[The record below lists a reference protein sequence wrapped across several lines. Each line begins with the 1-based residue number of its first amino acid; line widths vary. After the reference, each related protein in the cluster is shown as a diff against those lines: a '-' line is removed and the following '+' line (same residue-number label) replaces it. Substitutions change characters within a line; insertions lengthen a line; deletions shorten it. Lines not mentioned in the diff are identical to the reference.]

1 MGAGW
6 SLMQNTEVATFA
18 RTWRIHRLA
27 TVATTIIA
35 TFPRT
40 WLKPS
45 VIFIMMLAASLGAPS
60 LAAQDPCPPRADGE
74 TLWTPERGIS
84 FEAAYYGEVFTNAR
98 GGISTKGATQYS
110 GLLDLLLTIDFERLR
125 SPVPGKFVMLAQ
137 NTHGRGL
144 TEDFVG
150 DTQVLSNIDS
160 FKNIMQVGEY
170 WWESGWLDGQ
180 VVIRLGKQDFNTE
193 FQCIDSAESFIQSTF
208 GLSPSTAFPTYPDQS
223 MAAVALVQLGDST
236 QLKAGAW
243 SAFAK
248 GGTWGFSGSNSMLF
262 VGELERTYS
271 LAGGT
276 LPGIVAIGAVYE
288 SAGMIDGQQV
298 SPVHEYFF
306 QFEQFLYREC
316 PCEEESGQCLAVFG
330 GYYPRFPG
338 DRRTDQA
345 IGDCSVVGVT
355 YTGLLPDRDEDVL
368 GIGVAWVELFQGGTN
383 RETVTE
389 FFYKALLTPRLS
401 LQPDVQYIASPSGI
415 YRDALAVG
423 VRFELRQ

>member
-1 MGAGW
+1 MTRFTMFL
-6 SLMQNTEVATFA
+6 LMLV
-18 RTWRIHRLA
+18 
-27 TVATTIIA
+27 
-35 TFPRT
+35 
-40 WLKPS
+40 
-45 VIFIMMLAASLGAPS
+45 ASLGAP
-60 LAAQDPCPPRADGE
+60 LPAAQDPDVPLEDCE
-74 TLWTPERGIS
+74 EHWTPERSIS
-84 FEAAYYGEVFTNAR
+84 FEAAYYGEVFTNTR
-98 GGISTKGATQYS
+98 GGISTKDASRYQ
-110 GLLDLLLTIDFERLR
+110 GLLDLLLTIDFERLG

-160 FKNIMQVGEY
+160 FHNIMQVGEY
-170 WWESGWLDGQ
+170 WWESGWLDDQ
-180 VVIRLGKQDFNTE
+180 VTVRLGKQDFNTE
-193 FQCIDSAESFIQSTF
+193 FQCIDAAEFFIQSTF

-223 MAAVALVQLGDST
+223 MAAVAIVQLSDSV

-248 GGTWGFSGSNSMLF
+248 GGTWGFSGSDSMLLAS
-262 VGELERTYS
+262 ELERTYS

-316 PCEEESGQCLAVFG
+316 PGKQECKQGLAVFG

-338 DRRTDQA
+338 DQRTVQA
-345 IGDCSVVGVT
+345 IGDSSVVGVT
-355 YTGLLPDRDEDVL
+355 YTGLLPGRDEDVL
-368 GIGVAWVELFQGGTN
+368 GVGIAWVELFQGGTN

-389 FFYKALLTPRLS
+389 FFYRALLTPRVS

>member
-1 MGAGW
+1 M
-6 SLMQNTEVATFA
+6 
-18 RTWRIHRLA
+18 
-27 TVATTIIA
+27 
-35 TFPRT
+35 
-40 WLKPS
+40 
-45 VIFIMMLAASLGAPS
+45 FIMMLVASWWAPL
-60 LAAQDPCPPRADGE
+60 LAAQDADVTVEDGE
-74 TLWTPERGIS
+74 EQWHPERSVS

-98 GGISTKGATQYS
+98 GGISAKDATQYS

-125 SPVPGKFVMLAQ
+125 APVPGKFVMLAQ

-160 FKNIMQVGEY
+160 FDNIMQVGEY

-193 FQCIDSAESFIQSTF
+193 FQCIDGAESFIQSTF

-223 MAAVALVQLGDST
+223 MAAVALVQLGNSV

-243 SAFAK
+243 SAFAR
-248 GGTWGFSGSNSMLF
+248 GGTWGFSGNDSMLF
-262 VGELERTYS
+262 VGELERGHS
-271 LAGGT
+271 LAGGE
-276 LPGIVAIGAVYE
+276 LPGIMAIGALYE
-288 SAGMIDGQQV
+288 SAGMIDGQRV
-298 SPVHEYFF
+298 SPVHEYYF
-306 QFEQFLYREC
+306 QFEQVLYREC
-316 PCEEESGQCLAVFG
+316 PCEEESGQGLAMFG

-338 DRRTDQA
+338 EQRSVKA
-345 IGDCSVVGVT
+345 IGDSSVVGVT
-355 YTGLLPDRDEDVL
+355 YTGLLPGRDEDVL
-368 GIGVAWVELFQGGTN
+368 GIGIASAELFQGGTH

-389 FFYKALLTPRLS
+389 FFYRALLTPRVS

-415 YRDALAVG
+415 YRDSLAVG

>member
-1 MGAGW
+1 
-6 SLMQNTEVATFA
+6 
-18 RTWRIHRLA
+18 
-27 TVATTIIA
+27 
-35 TFPRT
+35 
-40 WLKPS
+40 
-45 VIFIMMLAASLGAPS
+45 MLVASLCAP
-60 LAAQDPCPPRADGE
+60 LPAAQDPDAPAEDCE
-74 TLWTPERGIS
+74 ELWTPERSIS
-84 FEAAYYGEVFTNAR
+84 FEATYYGEVFTNAR
-98 GGISTKGATQYS
+98 GGISTKDATRYQ

-125 SPVPGKFVMLAQ
+125 SPVPGKFVLLAQ

-160 FKNIMQVGEY
+160 FNNIMQVGEY

-193 FQCIDSAESFIQSTF
+193 FQCIDAAEYFIQSTF

-223 MAAVALVQLGDST
+223 MAAVAIAKLGDSLR
-236 QLKAGAW
+236 LKAGVW

-248 GGTWGFSGSNSMLF
+248 GGTWGFSGSDSMLLA
-262 VGELERTYS
+262 GELERTYS

-276 LPGIVAIGAVYE
+276 LPGIVAIGALYE

-298 SPVHEYFF
+298 SPVHEYYV

-316 PCEEESGQCLAVFG
+316 PCQEACKQGLAVFG

-338 DRRTDQA
+338 EQPTVKA
-345 IGDCSVVGVT
+345 IGDSSVIGVT
-355 YTGLLPDRDEDVL
+355 YTGLLPGRDDDVL
-368 GIGVAWVELFQGGTN
+368 GIGIARSELFQGGTH

-389 FFYKALLTPRLS
+389 FFYRALLTPRVS

-415 YRDALAVG
+415 YPDALAVG

>member
-1 MGAGW
+1 MTR
-6 SLMQNTEVATFA
+6 SATF
-18 RTWRIHRLA
+18 L
-27 TVATTIIA
+27 
-35 TFPRT
+35 
-40 WLKPS
+40 L
-45 VIFIMMLAASLGAPS
+45 MLVASLGAPL
-60 LAAQDPCPPRADGE
+60 LAAQVPSAPRADCE
-74 TLWTPERGIS
+74 ELWPPERGVF

-98 GGISTKGATQYS
+98 GGISTKDATRYQ

-125 SPVPGKFVMLAQ
+125 APVPGKFVMLAQ
-137 NTHGRGL
+137 NTHGLGL

-160 FKNIMQVGEY
+160 FNNIMQVGEY

-180 VVIRLGKQDFNTE
+180 VTMRLGKQDLNTE
-193 FQCIDSAESFIQSTF
+193 FQCIDGAEYFIQSTF

-223 MAAVALVQLGDST
+223 MAAVALVQLGDSM
-236 QLKAGAW
+236 QLKAGVW

-248 GGTWGFSGSNSMLF
+248 GGTWGFSGSDSMLLAA
-262 VGELERTYS
+262 ELERTYF
-271 LAGGT
+271 LARGT
-276 LPGIVAIGAVYE
+276 LPGIVAIGADYE

-316 PCEEESGQCLAVFG
+316 PCEEECKQGLAVFG

-338 DRRTDQA
+338 EQRTVKS
-345 IGDCSVVGVT
+345 IGDSSVAGMT
-355 YTGLLPDRDEDVL
+355 YTGLLPGRDEDVL
-368 GIGVAWVELFQGGTN
+368 GIGIACTELFQGGTH

-389 FFYKALLTPRLS
+389 FFYRALLTPRIS

-415 YRDALAVG
+415 YRDALP
-423 VRFELRQ
+423 